1 MRCNFLKHK
10 PKLII
15 FGIHNLQT
23 FKHNALVDELLLM
36 QFYFINIRPKLHH
49 RKWRK
54 LRVTQPVNM
63 TTVPNFLNL
72 TSSLLMLFFLQPL
85 IQILSVLSY
94 RIADRTASQHLW
106 GSRDVIGHVTI
117 WFPVG
122 HLILVVLW
130 TKPLSLT
137 VSDIFNVECD
147 VMDPLTYVT
156 LIRRLSAIRYDR
168 RV

>member
-54 LRVTQPVNM
+54 LRVTLPVNM
-63 TTVPNFLNL
+63 STVPNFLNL

-117 WFPVG
+117 
-122 HLILVVLW
+122 
-130 TKPLSLT
+130 
-137 VSDIFNVECD
+137 
-147 VMDPLTYVT
+147 
-156 LIRRLSAIRYDR
+156 
-168 RV
+168 